1 MRSRSLRLAFAAP
14 AVMALAAACALSPP
28 WWQAELREWEGVP
41 VSELLDAW
49 GPPLRMHSRGDQPAV
64 LLYERT
70 RELDYRIEALADP
83 GAPLDA
89 SRGPQARQ
97 LPGGPG
103 ECTLFFR
110 IEDGIVAEARHEG
123 GGCDIVPRD
132 PARRRVDPQSGARP

>member
-1 MRSRSLRLAFAAP
+1 MMRSRFLP
-14 AVMALAAACALSPP
+14 LAAVALVGGCALSPP
-28 WWQAELREWEGVP
+28 WWQAELREWQGAP

-49 GPPLRMHSRGDQPAV
+49 GPPVRMQSGGDQHAV
-64 LLYERT
+64 LVYERT

-103 ECTLFFR
+103 ECTLFFE
-110 IEDGIVAEARHEG
+110 IEDGTVTEARHEG

-132 PARRRVDPQSGARP
+132 PARRRVDPQSSARP

>member
-64 LLYERT
+64 LVYERT